1 MAEATALLPS
11 AEEFL
16 RALDAVPTGTFN
28 KHTMQAIRARVA
40 RAEELGIPV
49 LVKLGDT
56 KFFAV
61 RDGPNFNRNVV
72 GGWGARKVRGV
83 GRENN
88 APVQGGPKVEL
99 DFGVVQPQCLLNSMK
114 VLVCWLFPKHAFR
127 RRGRRHK
134 KYLWGQALR
143 RALCRRWLRYCFV
156 LATFGLACRD

>member
-1 MAEATALLPS
+1 MAGATALLPS

-72 GGWGARKVRGV
+72 GGWAHVKCEESGGKTTLRCKVGQRLSLILGLCNRRV
-83 GRENN
+83 S
-88 APVQGGPKVEL
+88 VEL
-99 DFGVVQPQCLLNSMK
+99 HEGPCVLTISKTRVPQKRTSTQK
-114 VLVCWLFPKHAFR
+114 ISVGAAYEASTV
-127 RRGRRHK
+127 
-134 KYLWGQALR
+134 
-143 RALCRRWLRYCFV
+143 
-156 LATFGLACRD
+156 